1 MLQYIVDHNLV
12 IPSVYGDVVKVGSKW
27 TTTGVDRTGC
37 MFCPIG
43 VHLEKHP
50 NRFQRMAVT
59 HPKIYDYCINQLG
72 LGELF
77 DYVGV
82 DYKPCQQSLFEGV
95 ES

>member
-1 MLQYIVDHNLV
+1 MSFWTEQDILQYIKDNNIA
-12 IPSVYGDVVKVGSKW
+12 IPSVYGDIVEAKGKLK
-27 TTTGVDRTGC
+27 TTGVDRTGC

-50 NRFQRMAVT
+50 NRFQRMKVT

-72 LGELF
+72 LGELL

-82 DYKPCQQSLFEGV
+82 DYR
-95 ES
+95 